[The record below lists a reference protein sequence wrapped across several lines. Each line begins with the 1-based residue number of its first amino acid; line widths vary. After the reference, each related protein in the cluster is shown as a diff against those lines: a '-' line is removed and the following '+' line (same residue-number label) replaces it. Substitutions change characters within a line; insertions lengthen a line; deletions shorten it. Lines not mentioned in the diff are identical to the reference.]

1 MRKKQFGYRRICV
14 IRFHVVFAL
23 SIKCVVRCVHP
34 LNVQRLEEE
43 NHKCCLE
50 CEEFE
55 CCIGVCDSLDNYEY
69 TEECPDYV
77 KEDEDENN

>member
-1 MRKKQFGYRRICV
+1 MGCRIECV
-14 IRFHVVFAL
+14 FD
-23 SIKCVVRCVHP
+23 K
-34 LNVQRLEEE
+34 E

-55 CCIGVCDSLDNYEY
+55 HCIGVCDSLDNYEY

-77 KEDEDENN
+77 KENEDENCKR